1 MAVAGNFKGVLEDI
15 CKTAVENLGYDL
27 VDLEFRKEGQRWV
40 LRVFIDHLEGIG
52 LDDCEKVSRVLSS
65 ELDENDPISHKYIL
79 EVSSPGLDRP
89 LKREKDFE
97 RFKGHQV
104 KIKTYTPFEGKKT
117 IKGSLVGL
125 EDSNIVVVSEGEE
138 KKIPRSQVSI
148 VRLIPE
154 Y

>member
-1 MAVAGNFKGVLEDI
+1 MAGNVKSMVEDI
-15 CKTAVENLGYDL
+15 CRNTVENSGYEL
-27 VDLEFRKEGQRWV
+27 VDLEFRKEHQGWV
-40 LRVFIDHLEGIG
+40 LRVFIDHPEGIG
-52 LDDCEKVSRVLSS
+52 LDDCEKVSKALSS
-65 ELDENDPISHKYIL
+65 ELDKDDPIPHKYVL

-89 LKREKDFE
+89 LKNDKDFE
-97 RFKGHQV
+97 RFSGHQI

-125 EDSNIVVVSEGEE
+125 EDDNIIVLLDNEE
-138 KKIPRSQVSI
+138 KKIPRSQVST